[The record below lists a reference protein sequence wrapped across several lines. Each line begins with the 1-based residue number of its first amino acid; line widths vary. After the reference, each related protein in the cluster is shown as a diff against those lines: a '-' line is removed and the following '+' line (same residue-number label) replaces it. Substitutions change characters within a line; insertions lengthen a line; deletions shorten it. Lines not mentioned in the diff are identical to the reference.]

1 MSEVSLG
8 NLPEKASKDLQG
20 LCLNASRTY
29 SWRDKKYVT
38 TLLKA
43 GLKIYVCLT
52 VSFVEGLLWIP
63 RADWQLLNLPR
74 RPRFGS
80 SLTWLTSSW

>member
-20 LCLNASRTY
+20 FCLNASGTY
-29 SWRDKKYVT
+29 SWQDKKCVT
-38 TLLKA
+38 TLLK
-43 GLKIYVCLT
+43 IYFCLT

-63 RADWQLLNLPR
+63 RADWQLLNLLQ